1 MILSKSDSRAL
12 IEKILSMTNADEA
25 RVNLSGGRSGNTR
38 FALNAITTSG
48 DEDTFTI
55 TLRAAFGSR
64 HASMSVN
71 QTDDASLES
80 LVRKTEEAAKFA
92 PEDPE
97 YVPELGRQ
105 NYLSIKPFSRST
117 ARASARSR
125 VKGTEAALRPARR
138 NDLVSAGFLEHDHSF
153 SAVGNS
159 AGLFAHSES
168 TDASFSNTIRT
179 KDGKGSGWAGNS
191 SRDFSKVDCGDASK
205 RAVWKSKHSADANTL
220 EPGIY
225 SVILEPQAVADLMRF
240 AAYAMNARSA
250 DEGRSF
256 YSKKGG
262 GNKLGEQVCGTNI
275 TIRSQPKHPE
285 ILGFPFAGN
294 GLPAKE
300 ISWIENGILKNLYY
314 DRYWAYKNNVESTG
328 FPSNM
333 VIEGGTGSVEDLIR
347 GAKKAVL
354 VTRLWYIRFVD
365 PQTILMTGLT
375 RDGTFLVENGKI
387 KHAVKNFRFNESPMT
402 VLNNVENM
410 SKSVRVGGSLVP
422 AMHASQ
428 FNFASLSDAV

>member
-1 MILSKSDSRAL
+1 MILNKSDSRAL
-12 IEKILSMTNADEA
+12 IDKILSMTTADEA
-25 RVNLSGGRSGNTR
+25 RVNLSGGRAGNTR

-48 DEDTFTI
+48 DEDTLSI
-55 TLRAAFGSR
+55 TLRTAFGKR

-71 QTDDASLES
+71 QTDDASLET
-80 LVRKTEEAAKFA
+80 LVEKTEEAARFA
-92 PEDPE
+92 PEDSE
-97 YVPELGRQ
+97 YVPELGPQ
-105 NYLSIKPFSRST
+105 TYLPIKAFSRNT
-117 ARASARSR
+117 AGASARSR

-138 NDLVSAGFLEHDHSF
+138 NDLISAGFLEHDHSF

-159 AGLFAHSES
+159 NELFAHSES
-168 TDASFSNTIRT
+168 TNASFSNTIRT
-179 KDGKGSGWAGNS
+179 KDGKGSGWAGDS
-191 SRDFSKVDCGDASK
+191 SRDISKVDCGDAGK
-205 RAVWKSKHSADANTL
+205 RAVWKSKHSADAQTL

-225 SVILEPQAVADLMRF
+225 PVILEPQAVADFMRF
-240 AAYAMNARSA
+240 AAYAMSARTA

-262 GNKLGEQVCGTNI
+262 GNKLGEKVSGANI
-275 TIRSQPKHPE
+275 TVRSQPTHPE
-285 ILGFPFAGN
+285 LLGFPFGGN
-294 GLPAKE
+294 GLPAQE
-300 ISWIENGILKNLYY
+300 IPWIENGILKNLYY
-314 DRYWAYKNNVESTG
+314 DRYWAHKNNVEATG

-333 VIEGGTGSVEDLIR
+333 VIEGGSGSVEDLIR
-347 GAKKAVL
+347 GAEKAVL

-387 KHAVKNFRFNESPMT
+387 KHAVKNFRFNESPMA
-402 VLNNVENM
+402 VLNKVENM

-422 AMHASQ
+422 AMHASE

>member
-1 MILSKSDSRAL
+1 M
-12 IEKILSMTNADEA
+12 
-25 RVNLSGGRSGNTR
+25 
-38 FALNAITTSG
+38 
-48 DEDTFTI
+48 
-55 TLRAAFGSR
+55 
-64 HASMSVN
+64 
-71 QTDDASLES
+71 
-80 LVRKTEEAAKFA
+80 
-92 PEDPE
+92 
-97 YVPELGRQ
+97 
-105 NYLSIKPFSRST
+105 
-117 ARASARSR
+117 
-125 VKGTEAALRPARR
+125 
-138 NDLVSAGFLEHDHSF
+138 
-153 SAVGNS
+153 
-159 AGLFAHSES
+159 
-168 TDASFSNTIRT
+168 
-179 KDGKGSGWAGNS
+179 
-191 SRDFSKVDCGDASK
+191 
-205 RAVWKSKHSADANTL
+205 
-220 EPGIY
+220 
-225 SVILEPQAVADLMRF
+225 ILEPQAVADLMRF